1 MPTFEFLSLC
11 WAEHFV
17 TTCFSTLTYSNI
29 LLFVVCCFSGVSF
42 NLKWQLS
49 LSVPIIISTP
59 YCRGKKL
66 LWQIYSLRY
75 IVPTTG
81 YQLVII
87 RQVGVVLWPWV
98 TWSVQARENSVFL
111 IKYSHDYAD
120 SSWHLCG
127 VRHSAHPLLAAG
139 EPSCCHQFLGRL
151 LFLSTSVI
159 SATKAVPAVCVEKE
173 LFTFWVHLR
182 TYRSAGVI
190 ISRCPSL

>member
-17 TTCFSTLTYSNI
+17 TTCFSTLTYSNFV
-29 LLFVVCCFSGVSF
+29 LFVVCCFSGISF

-49 LSVPIIISTP
+49 LSVCIIISTP
-59 YCRGKKL
+59 YCRGKKASMTNLFSQMYSSDNWLSISDHQAGKSGALTMSDMICPGKREQCFSDEILSWLCWL
-66 LWQIYSLRY
+66 LLA
-75 IVPTTG
+75 P
-81 YQLVII
+81 
-87 RQVGVVLWPWV
+87 LWCEKRC
-98 TWSVQARENSVFL
+98 S
-111 IKYSHDYAD
+111 
-120 SSWHLCG
+120 
-127 VRHSAHPLLAAG
+127 PLLAVG

-159 SATKAVPAVCVEKE
+159 SAPKAVPAVCVEKE